1 MRLRGHL
8 AVFLIVLLLP
18 FSLGLV
24 LPVSS
29 AQGGGTVYLPLI
41 LKPPYEPAKG
51 VSLAHPNCEDLTTLQ
66 AGWYVNFSNRPS
78 TGCPAFDR
86 RFVPMVYN
94 ASVATGIELTTAISN
109 ARPSGWLLGFGEPN
123 LPWNGNTSPQAGAIA
138 WRNIEAA
145 ALPAGIKLVAPIP
158 SQHNPGYFEPF
169 GYTWIWEMVAAYETL
184 YGQKPHFDAMGW
196 NYYSASPSAFQ
207 NFFNTRRQEA
217 LDRGYNIPFWVMEYG
232 GECWNTGKFPTGNEA
247 IMTQVTPYFKSTP
260 WITRYAWFTNRVRGT
275 EPWGSNHQSC
285 SLVNPDTGALTALG
299 VLYAGY

>member
-1 MRLRGHL
+1 MRLSGRL
-8 AVFLIVLLLP
+8 AVFLIVLLFP

-29 AQGGGTVYLPLI
+29 AQGGNVYLPLI

-51 VSLAHPNCEDLTTLQ
+51 ISLAYPNCEDVVTLQ
-66 AGWYVNFSNRPS
+66 AGWYANFTNSPS
-78 TGCPAFDR
+78 AGCPTLDQ

-94 ASVATGIELTTAISN
+94 AEKATGIELTTAISN

-138 WRNIEAA
+138 WRAVEAA

-158 SQHNPGYFEPF
+158 SQHNPGYFDPL
-169 GYTWIWEMVAAYETL
+169 GYTWTWEMATAYENL

-196 NYYSASPSAFQ
+196 NYYSTSPLAFQ
-207 NFFNTRRQEA
+207 SFFNARRQEA
-217 LDRGYNIPFWVMEYG
+217 LARGYNVPFWVMEYG
-232 GECWNTGKFPTGNEA
+232 GECWNTGNHPTGNEA

-260 WITRYAWFTNRVRGT
+260 WIARYAWFSNRIRGT

-285 SLVNPDTGALTALG
+285 SLVNPDTGALTSLG